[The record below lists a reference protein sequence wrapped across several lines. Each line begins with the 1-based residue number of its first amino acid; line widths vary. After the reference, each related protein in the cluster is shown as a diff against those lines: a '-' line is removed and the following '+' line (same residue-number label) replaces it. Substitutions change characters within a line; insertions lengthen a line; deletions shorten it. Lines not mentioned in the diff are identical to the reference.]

1 MCEERNWLGF
11 SMRAEN
17 VLVLVCVAEIYMVSY
32 AGRQLLGSSVS
43 IEVDLVFVLVVKMD
57 LMSVWE
63 MELDLISV

>member
-1 MCEERNWLGF
+1 
-11 SMRAEN
+11 
-17 VLVLVCVAEIYMVSY
+17 MVSY